1 MQSNE
6 QFFFQC
12 IRKTS
17 ICMPSFSL
25 FVTVFYSLINTEEG
39 SLQYRLQISQSKS
52 FTSVDMPLLTSQG
65 QTMQSL
71 YNVVTISYK
80 LGDENLF
87 EVRYRTANIV
97 FAYVAI
103 VEITHVGVL

>member
-1 MQSNE
+1 
-6 QFFFQC
+6 
-12 IRKTS
+12 
-17 ICMPSFSL
+17 
-25 FVTVFYSLINTEEG
+25 
-39 SLQYRLQISQSKS
+39 
-52 FTSVDMPLLTSQG
+52 MPLLTSQG